1 MPNVPE
7 LEKFKRDNTAMPDYY
22 KAEDEDEDESEEDE
36 EENEST
42 SAVKAVP
49 AK

>member
-7 LEKFKRDNTAMPDYY
+7 LEKFKRDNTATPDYY
-22 KAEDEDEDESEEDE
+22 KAWDKFAKLADEDE